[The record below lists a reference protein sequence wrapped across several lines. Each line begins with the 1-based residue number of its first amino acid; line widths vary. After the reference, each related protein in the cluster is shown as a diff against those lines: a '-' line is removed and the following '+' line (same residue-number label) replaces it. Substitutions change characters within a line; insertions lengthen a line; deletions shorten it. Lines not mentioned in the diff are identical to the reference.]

1 MTKRLL
7 WMRHGKSDW
16 PTPPIPDIERSLAK
30 RGIKAAQRMGRFLR
44 EVSPPPDQILCSNAQ
59 RTRMTNTLVLKTSG
73 FDSPVE
79 YVDSLYEAAVQ
90 DCLTLLQG
98 LPDSVQ
104 TVLMIGHEP
113 TGSEFLAT
121 LVGGGQFRV
130 PTAAIAQ
137 VALSLEHWSEVK
149 PGCGELHWLVTP
161 KLLLKS

>member
-1 MTKRLL
+1 MTKLLL

-30 RGIKAAQRMGRFLR
+30 RGIKAARQMGHFLR
-44 EVSPPPDQILCSNAQ
+44 EVGSPPDRIICSDTQ
-59 RTRMTNTLVLKTSG
+59 RTRMTHTLILKTSR
-73 FDSPVE
+73 FDVPVE
-79 YVDSLYEAAVQ
+79 FLDALYEATVQ
-90 DCLTLLQG
+90 DCLGLLQK
-98 LPDSVQ
+98 LPDSDQ

-113 TGSEFLAT
+113 TGSEFLSA

-137 VALSLEHWSEVK
+137 VALSIEHWSEVK

-161 KLLLKS
+161 KLLA